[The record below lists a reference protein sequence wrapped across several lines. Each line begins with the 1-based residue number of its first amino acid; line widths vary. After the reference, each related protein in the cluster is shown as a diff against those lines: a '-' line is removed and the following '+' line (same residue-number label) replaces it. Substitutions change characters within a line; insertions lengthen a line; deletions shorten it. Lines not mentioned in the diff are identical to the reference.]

1 MARFKQEVYDAYE
14 KDAADRTFWEKIQA
28 AYAGPL
34 IEADKEKNKGSSV
47 LPEDYLDFVEKL
59 NLDVQDDINHYLN
72 IFRNDNRPVLKHID
86 ENKTRN
92 LCEANYF
99 CVKRA
104 IYYCLTIEA
113 CQCHLIIQSFP

>member
-14 KDAADRTFWEKIQA
+14 KDAADRTFWEKIQV

-47 LPEDYLDFVEKL
+47 LPEDYQDIVDGL

-86 ENKTRN
+86 EIKEKGYSDYIPKGKFLKEFDDVDKFDKERW
-92 LCEANYF
+92 LDAN
-99 CVKRA
+99 
-104 IYYCLTIEA
+104 
-113 CQCHLIIQSFP
+113 

>member
-1 MARFKQEVYDAYE
+1 MAKFKPEVYDAYE

-47 LPEDYLDFVEKL
+47 LPEDYQDIVDGL

-72 IFRNDNRPVLKHID
+72 IFRNDVRPVLKHID
-86 ENKTRN
+86 EIMIYKTEDD
-92 LCEANYF
+92 L
-99 CVKRA
+99 
-104 IYYCLTIEA
+104 
-113 CQCHLIIQSFP
+113 